1 MIHPT
6 RPIRRS
12 IALVGVAGALALS
25 GCAATA
31 DTADADASAAPSTEV
46 SAQPSAEPSAESS
59 AEASAAPSSD
69 AGALASVYAAGTYTA
84 SGAYQT
90 PSTVEEIEVTITL
103 EGDIITAVEV
113 VGDPSVPESRENQ
126 AKFIG
131 GIADAVV
138 GQKIDDI
145 EVTKVAGSSLTS
157 GGFNKALE
165 EIRSEAAA

>member
-31 DTADADASAAPSTEV
+31 DAADTDASTAPSTEV
-46 SAQPSAEPSAESS
+46 STQPS

-69 AGALASVYAAGTYTA
+69 AGASASVYSDGTYTA

-103 EGDIITAVEV
+103 EGDVITAVEV

>member
-31 DTADADASAAPSTEV
+31 DAADTDASTAPSTEV
-46 SAQPSAEPSAESS
+46 STQPS

-69 AGALASVYAAGTYTA
+69 AGASASVYSDGTYTA

>member
-31 DTADADASAAPSTEV
+31 DAADTDASTAPSTEV
-46 SAQPSAEPSAESS
+46 STQPS

-69 AGALASVYAAGTYTA
+69 AGASASVYADGTYTA

-103 EGDIITAVEV
+103 EGDVITAVEV

>member
-31 DTADADASAAPSTEV
+31 DAADTDASTAPSTEV
-46 SAQPSAEPSAESS
+46 STQPS

-69 AGALASVYAAGTYTA
+69 TGASASVYSDGTYTA

>member
-31 DTADADASAAPSTEV
+31 DAADTDASTAPSTEV
-46 SAQPSAEPSAESS
+46 STQPS

-69 AGALASVYAAGTYTA
+69 AGASASVYSDGTYTA

-103 EGDIITAVEV
+103 EGDVITAVEV

-145 EVTKVAGSSLTS
+145 EATKDAGSALTS
-157 GGFNKALE
+157 RDFNKTLE
-165 EIRSEAAA
+165 EIRTEASA

>member
-31 DTADADASAAPSTEV
+31 DAADTDASTAPSTEV
-46 SAQPSAEPSAESS
+46 STQPS

-69 AGALASVYAAGTYTA
+69 AGASASVYSDGTYTA

-103 EGDIITAVEV
+103 EGDVITAVEV

-145 EVTKVAGSSLTS
+145 AVTKVAGSSLTS
-157 GGFNKALE
+157 GGFNQALE